1 MTSELRHKRAA
12 TRRGLLAL
20 AATGG
25 VGVALFQ
32 LAPMVFDLAAR
43 DLNFVPI
50 ADPAGFRRLSLV
62 GATTNRL
69 DPFVGLNRGDGAP
82 SHSDLQGR
90 NFCAALFGQTRLR
103 PEVVPIAY
111 FSDFNCPNC
120 DVIAETLL
128 ALETDAGNSVLLK
141 QHEWPILGRGSE
153 IFARAAIAAGMQGAR
168 RPISQRLQRTSFAPS
183 EAYLQ
188 EIAAAAGIDPARFL
202 SDMNSAAVTEELET
216 SAALVRRFGFPGTPA
231 LVVGRTVVVGAIRT
245 SALEA
250 LVAAERQLGP
260 PPGCG

>member
-1 MTSELRHKRAA
+1 MTPETRHKHAA
-12 TRRGLLAL
+12 TRRGLLSL
-20 AATGG
+20 AAVGG
-25 VGVALFQ
+25 AGIAMFQ

-69 DPFVGLNRGDGAP
+69 DPFVGLNRKDGAP
-82 SHSDLQGR
+82 SLSEFGNRGL
-90 NFCAALFGQTRLR
+90 CTALFGQPRL
-103 PEVVPIAY
+103 EDGIVPIAY

-128 ALETDAGNSVLLK
+128 ALEAEAGSSVLLR

-153 IFARAAIAAGMQGAR
+153 VFARAAIAAGMQSAR
-168 RPISQRLQRTSFAPS
+168 RVISRRLQRTSFAPS
-183 EAYLQ
+183 EAYLR

-202 SDMNSAAVTEELET
+202 SDMNSAAVTKELET

-231 LVVGRTVVVGAIRT
+231 LVVGRTVVVGAVRT
-245 SALEA
+245 ATLKALI
-250 LVAAERQLGP
+250 AAEREMGP